1 MVKMQLD
8 LPKRPPGTTT
18 YLKSKEE
25 PHEGKIT
32 MFSPWLTIEGS
43 SSKYKKKKTNS
54 NLLCNSYENKPSAC
68 WKDPSFQCSLLAAE
82 RSLSIFLTLQDSP
95 IHYINTSSSRE
106 KVDWVL
112 SF

>member
-1 MVKMQLD
+1 MQLD
-8 LPKRPPGTTT
+8 LPKRPLGTTT

-43 SSKYKKKKTNS
+43 SSKYKKKKKSNS
-54 NLLCNSYENKPSAC
+54 NLILSLYNSYENKPSAC

-82 RSLSIFLTLQDSP
+82 RSLSIFLTLQDSS
-95 IHYINTSSSRE
+95 IHYINTSSSGE
-106 KVDWVL
+106 KVD
-112 SF
+112 